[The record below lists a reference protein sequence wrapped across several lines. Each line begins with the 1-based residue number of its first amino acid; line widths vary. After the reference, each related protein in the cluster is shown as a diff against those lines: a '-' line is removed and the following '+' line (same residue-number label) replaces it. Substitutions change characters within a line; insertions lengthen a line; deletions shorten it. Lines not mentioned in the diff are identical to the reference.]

1 MSQDFDEVVRQRRS
15 VRGYKPDAVPTDV
28 IDACLALAQQTPS
41 NCNVQP
47 WRVYL
52 ASGSARERVR
62 TGMLEAF
69 LAGRYEES
77 EQGMDTFTGGYRT
90 RQVACAVEM
99 YGKMGV
105 ARGDMQGRV
114 DAHARNFALFD
125 APHVA
130 IVCMDRS
137 FGVGVALDVGMWVQ
151 TFMLALTSR
160 GVGSCAQAALRAYSG
175 LLSRELGIPD
185 SELVLCGVSFG
196 YEDPAVPVNATRQPR
211 DPVDANVTRLG

>member
-1 MSQDFDEVVRQRRS
+1 MTRDFDEVVRARRS
-15 VRGYKPDAVPTDV
+15 VRGFKPDTVPADV
-28 IDACLALAQQTPS
+28 IDACLALAQQAPS

-52 ASGSARERVR
+52 ASGEARDRIR

-69 LAGRYEES
+69 AAGRYEEM
-77 EQGMDTFTGGYRT
+77 EHPIDAFAGEYRK

-105 ARGDMQGRV
+105 GRDDKLGRL

-137 FGVGVALDVGMWVQ
+137 FGIGVALDVGMWVQ

-160 GVGSCAQAALRAYSG
+160 GVGSCAQAALRAYAG
-175 LLSRELGIPD
+175 LIARELEIPD
-185 SELVLCGVSFG
+185 NELMLCGVSFG
-196 YEDPAVPVNATRQPR
+196 YEDESVPVNATRQPR
-211 DPVDANVTRLG
+211 DPVDANVMRRG

>member
-1 MSQDFDEVVRQRRS
+1 MDFDEAVRLRRS
-15 VRGYKPDAVPTDV
+15 VRGFKPTPVSEDV
-28 IDACLALAQQTPS
+28 IDACLSLAQLSPS

-52 ASGSARERVR
+52 ASGEARDRVR
-62 TGMLEAF
+62 NGMLSAF
-69 LAGRYEES
+69 TEGRYEEM
-77 EQGMDTFTGGYRT
+77 EHPIDAFAGEYRK

-99 YGKMGV
+99 YGKMGIE
-105 ARGDMQGRV
+105 RDDKQGRV

-137 FGVGVALDVGMWVQ
+137 FGIGVALDVGMWVQ

-160 GVGSCAQAALRAYSG
+160 GVSSCPQAALRAYSG
-175 LLSRELGIPD
+175 LLQAELGIPD
-185 SELVLCGVSFG
+185 NELVLCGVSFG
-196 YEDPAVPVNATRQPR
+196 YEDESVPVNACRQPR
-211 DPVDANVTRLG
+211 DPIGSNVFRRG

>member
-1 MSQDFDEVVRQRRS
+1 MSKDFDEVVRQRRS
-15 VRGYKPDAVPTDV
+15 VRGFKADPVPEDV
-28 IDACLALAQQTPS
+28 IDACLALAQQSPS

-52 ASGSARERVR
+52 ASGAARDRVR
-62 TGMLEAF
+62 EGMLRAF
-69 LAGRYEES
+69 AEGRYEEM
-77 EQGMDTFTGGYRT
+77 EHPIDDFVGDYRK

-99 YGKMGV
+99 YGKMGI
-105 ARGDMQGRV
+105 ARDDKQGRV

-137 FGVGVALDVGMWVQ
+137 FGLGVALDVGMWVQ

-160 GVGSCAQAALRAYSG
+160 GVGSCPQAALRAYSN
-175 LLSRELGIPD
+175 LLQAELEIPAN
-185 SELVLCGVSFG
+185 ELVLCGVSFG
-196 YEDPAVPVNATRQPR
+196 YEDEDVPVNATRQPR
-211 DPVDANVTRLG
+211 DPIGSNVFRRG

>member
-1 MSQDFDEVVRQRRS
+1 MSMDFDEAVRARRS
-15 VRGYKPDAVPTDV
+15 VRGFKPDPVPEEV
-28 IDACLALAQQTPS
+28 IAACLELAQHTPS

-52 ASGSARERVR
+52 ASGGARDRVR
-62 TGMLEAF
+62 SAMLEEFA
-69 LAGRYEES
+69 AGRF
-77 EQGMDTFTGGYRT
+77 EQMEHPIDTFPGDYRK

-105 ARGDMQGRV
+105 GRDDMQGRL

-130 IVCMDRS
+130 VVCMHRS
-137 FGVGVALDVGMWVQ
+137 FGLGVALDVGMWVQ

-160 GVGSCAQAALRAYSG
+160 GVGSCPQAALRAYAG
-175 LLSRELGIPD
+175 LLARELAIPD
-185 SELVLCGVSFG
+185 DELMLCGVSFG
-196 YEDPAVPVNATRQPR
+196 YEDESVPVNATRQPR
-211 DPVDANVTRLG
+211 DPVDVNVKRRA

>member
-1 MSQDFDEVVRQRRS
+1 MTMDLDQAVRQRRS
-15 VRGYKPDAVPTDV
+15 VRGFKPDPVPASV
-28 IDACLALAQQTPS
+28 IDECLTLAQHSPS

-52 ASGSARERVR
+52 ASGPARDRVR
-62 TGMLEAF
+62 EGMLSAF
-69 LAGRYEES
+69 SAGRYEEM
-77 EQGMDTFTGGYRT
+77 EHPIDTFAGDYRT

-99 YGKMGV
+99 YGKMGIG
-105 ARGDMQGRV
+105 RDDKQGRV

-137 FGVGVALDVGMWVQ
+137 FGLGVALDVGMWVQ

-160 GVGSCAQAALRAYSG
+160 GVSSCPQAALRAYAG
-175 LLSRELGIPD
+175 LLQRELAIPEN
-185 SELVLCGVSFG
+185 ELMLCGVSFG
-196 YEDPAVPVNATRQPR
+196 YEDESVPVNATRQPR
-211 DPVDANVTRLG
+211 DPIGNNVFRRE